1 MSSVLPLLAAWFIA
15 VAIPGPDFVA
25 VLRTSAAHGRRA
37 GLSVAV
43 GVVGGMAC
51 WATCALV
58 GLSAVIARYEH
69 LYLAIRTTGAVLLF
83 LYGVR
88 VLVGAVQGHHHGDA
102 EAGQPA
108 PSRLEGRSYWRLG
121 LFTNLANP
129 KAVVFFGA
137 LFASLLPHGLSVTGR
152 AGVLAAIL
160 AIGLG
165 WYVVVASAASS
176 APVVAAYRRAGRAID
191 VVAGTVFA
199 ITGIA
204 LVPRN

>member
-1 MSSVLPLLAAWFIA
+1 MSSVFPLLAAWFVA

-37 GLSVAV
+37 GLAVAA

-58 GLSAVIARYEH
+58 GLSAIIARYEH
-69 LYLAIRTTGAVLLF
+69 LYLAIRTVGAVLLF
-83 LYGVR
+83 LYGAR
-88 VLVGAVQGHHHGDA
+88 VLFTAIRGHRSGDVAHGHLPSVGEQ
-102 EAGQPA
+102 
-108 PSRLEGRSYWRLG
+108 SRSYWRLG

-137 LFASLLPHGLSVTGR
+137 LFASLLPHGLSATGR

-160 AIGLG
+160 AIGMG
-165 WYVVVASAASS
+165 WYVVVASAAAS
-176 APVVAAYRRAGRAID
+176 APVVAAYRRAGRGID
-191 VVAGTVFA
+191 AVAGTVFV

>member
-1 MSSVLPLLAAWFIA
+1 MSSTLPLLVAWFVA

-69 LYLAIRTTGAVLLF
+69 LYLVIRTVGAVLLF
-83 LYGVR
+83 LYGAR
-88 VLVGAVQGHHHGDA
+88 VLIGAFRGHRPETGHGVLAPDQGGSH
-102 EAGQPA
+102 
-108 PSRLEGRSYWRLG
+108 SFWRLG

-137 LFASLLPHGLSVTGR
+137 LFASLLPHGLSVGGR
-152 AGVLAAIL
+152 VGVLGAIL
-160 AIGLG
+160 AIGLA

-191 VVAGTVFA
+191 VVAGSVFA

>member
-1 MSSVLPLLAAWFIA
+1 MSSVLPLLAAWFVA

-69 LYLAIRTTGAVLLF
+69 LYLAIRATGAVLLF

-88 VLVGAVQGHHHGDA
+88 VLIGAIRGHHHDPTA
-102 EAGQPA
+102 VDEGQRA
-108 PSRLEGRSYWRLG
+108 RYVHRSYWRLG

-137 LFASLLPHGLSVTGR
+137 LFASLLPHGLSVAGR
-152 AGVLAAIL
+152 AGVLGAIL

-191 VVAGTVFA
+191 MVAGTVFA
-199 ITGIA
+199 VTGIA

>member
-1 MSSVLPLLAAWFIA
+1 MSSTLPLLVAWFVA

-69 LYLAIRTTGAVLLF
+69 LYLVIRTVGAVLLF
-83 LYGVR
+83 LYGAR
-88 VLVGAVQGHHHGDA
+88 VLIGAFRGHRPDTGHGV
-102 EAGQPA
+102 PA
-108 PSRLEGRSYWRLG
+108 PEQGGSHSLWRLG

-137 LFASLLPHGLSVTGR
+137 LFASLLPHGLSVGGR
-152 AGVLAAIL
+152 VGVLGAIL
-160 AIGLG
+160 AIGLA

-191 VVAGTVFA
+191 LVAGTVFA